1 MGAEQH
7 DGKPTDLFWYTSVCG
22 SSVDVR
28 GWCLKMPKQSTVKS
42 KMPIRNLGTLAD
54 QAYLAIRE
62 RILHG
67 DLTVGTGLSRRS
79 LADELRVS
87 PVPVMKALQQLEHDG
102 LVETRSRVGTR
113 VRVPTAQDISD
124 QFTLR
129 EALEVH
135 SARLFSERARKDDR
149 DEVNRMAVNLDD
161 LDAQI
166 EKADDSDHRQQLVL
180 AEHRLHMR
188 LHMRIAACGDCGAL
202 TRAIE
207 VNQMLIFKWLLD
219 MIPRQRL
226 PAKWHE
232 QLIHAISANDIETAE
247 SAMRIHIRHGLDNV
261 MKTIE
266 HLS

>member
-1 MGAEQH
+1 
-7 DGKPTDLFWYTSVCG
+7 
-22 SSVDVR
+22 
-28 GWCLKMPKQSTVKS
+28 
-42 KMPIRNLGTLAD
+42 MPIRNLGTLAD

-67 DLTVGTGLSRRS
+67 DLTVGTGLSRRG

-113 VRVPTAQDISD
+113 VRVPTTRDISD

-135 SARLFSERARKDDR
+135 SARLFSERARGEDR
-149 DEVNRMAVNLDD
+149 DEVERMAVNLDD

-166 EKADDSDHRQQLVL
+166 EKADDSDHRRQLIL

-188 LHMRIAACGDCGAL
+188 LHMRIAVCADCGAL

-226 PAKWHE
+226 PPKWHE
-232 QLIHAISANDIETAE
+232 QLIHAISANGPETAE
-247 SAMRIHIRHGLDNV
+247 AVMRIHIRHGLDNV

>member
-1 MGAEQH
+1 MPRSTAV
-7 DGKPTDLFWYTSVCG
+7 KTKAPSRNRG
-22 SSVDVR
+22 SLS
-28 GWCLKMPKQSTVKS
+28 
-42 KMPIRNLGTLAD
+42 D

-67 DLTVGTGLSRRS
+67 DLTVGTELSRRS

-87 PVPVMKALQQLEHDG
+87 PVPVMEALQRLEHDG
-102 LVETRSRVGTR
+102 LVETRARVGTR
-113 VRVPTAQDISD
+113 VRLPTTEDICG

-135 SARLFSERARKDDR
+135 SARLFSEKAGSEER
-149 DEVNRMAVNLDD
+149 EELGRMAINLDD

-166 EKADDSDHRQQLVL
+166 ERADDNDHRRQLVL

-188 LHMRIAACGDCGAL
+188 LHLRIAMCAGCAVL

-207 VNQMLIFKWLLD
+207 VNQTLIFKWLLD

-226 PAKWHE
+226 PSKWHE
-232 QLIHAISANDIETAE
+232 KLIDAINVDNPDAAE
-247 SAMRIHIRHGLDNV
+247 SAMRLHIRHGLDNV
-261 MKTIE
+261 MRTIE

>member
-1 MGAEQH
+1 
-7 DGKPTDLFWYTSVCG
+7 
-22 SSVDVR
+22 
-28 GWCLKMPKQSTVKS
+28 MPKQSTVKS

-135 SARLFSERARKDDR
+135 SARLFSERAGRDDR

-166 EKADDSDHRQQLVL
+166 EKADDSDHRRQLVL

-188 LHMRIAACGDCGAL
+188 LHIRIAICADCGAL

-226 PAKWHE
+226 PARWHE
-232 QLIHAISANDIETAE
+232 QLIHAISANGTENAE